1 MVTLLR
7 QSTRKSEI
15 LETTQRVFLVS
26 SWPLLV
32 TLSQF
37 IIVVLVCSSVI
48 ILICK
53 AAFERMRVLI
63 ERAPRFDSNRVSLSD
78 ASLTFFAVQDVIVMC
93 DVTSSSSK
101 SIYVSFYRV
110 MSALRRRRRR
120 PRSVPLSFSSLYHT
134 HTVCITDTIPS
145 LPSPRSPP
153 SSYSFS
159 A

>member
-7 QSTRKSEI
+7 QSKRKSEI

-26 SWPLLV
+26 SWPFLV

-53 AAFERMRVLI
+53 AAFEQICEYL
-63 ERAPRFDSNRVSLSD
+63 VSLSD

-93 DVTSSSSK
+93 NVTSYK
-101 SIYVSFYRV
+101 F
-110 MSALRRRRRR
+110 
-120 PRSVPLSFSSLYHT
+120 F
-134 HTVCITDTIPS
+134 
-145 LPSPRSPP
+145 
-153 SSYSFS
+153 F
-159 A
+159 